1 MVTTTIITTTR
12 PQQRS
17 TLARPSTP
25 QPLNIEML
33 MNVTRVLMIAIIMP
47 DASTLS
53 VVTNAFATMVT
64 KVMVNTVTKKTLMN
78 VPMVLMDVTNTQH
91 AITHMAVILALVTVA
106 TMAMVTVAN
115 KIIPMNVPLDNT
127 TVPLMLNAK
136 IQDGVSNASAS
147 RDTAVMVSIVKL
159 ITMSHQLQLTHVKL
173 QTVLH
178 MPHVFM
184 DHMVV
189 PLVNVNQVTLDLAV
203 VIMVVTMLTSA
214 ITVPMVA
221 QAMQD
226 A

>member
-1 MVTTTIITTTR
+1 
-12 PQQRS
+12 
-17 TLARPSTP
+17 
-25 QPLNIEML
+25 

-78 VPMVLMDVTNTQH
+78 VQMVLMDVTNTQH

-147 RDTAVMVSIVKL
+147 RDTAVMVSIAKL
-159 ITMSHQLQLTHVKL
+159 ITTSHQLQLTPVKL

-178 MPHVFM
+178 MPHVSL

>member
-1 MVTTTIITTTR
+1 
-12 PQQRS
+12 
-17 TLARPSTP
+17 
-25 QPLNIEML
+25 
-33 MNVTRVLMIAIIMP
+33 MNVTRALMIATTMP

-53 VVTNAFATMVT
+53 VVTNVFVTTVT
-64 KVMVNTVTKKTLMN
+64 KEMVNTAIKRTPTN
-78 VPMVLMDVTNTQH
+78 VQMVPTVVTNTQH
-91 AITHMAVILALVTVA
+91 AKTLTVVTHALVTVA
-106 TMAMVTVAN
+106 TMAMVTVVS
-115 KIIPMNVPLDNT
+115 KTIQMNVLQGNT

-136 IQDGVSNASAS
+136 IPDGVSNASAS
-147 RDTAVMVSIVKL
+147 RDTAVMVSIVRL

-203 VIMVVTMLTSA
+203 VTMVVTMLTSA
-214 ITVPMVA
+214 TMELMVA